1 MPWVCVQS
9 KWSSKQFPLLKL
21 LCKRIVWLGLSML
34 EQLANRT
41 FSNPW
46 QRDNL
51 IASSLPRDLSYRN
64 PAGFRTLW
72 THYLLSGFI
81 FAFAQKYILRLLN
94 RKDPMSSVEE
104 KFAAT
109 WWDLVDCSN
118 NSWHLRPMR
127 FHTGPWV
134 NVHPV
139 IGHNIQIESQK
150 HKLHTFHLI
159 ILAVRH
165 SKCTLAFKNASNEAL
180 QRTHFF
186 RGEAPHDAIPCPN
199 KAI

>member
-139 IGHNIQIESQK
+139 IGHNMSQYTNWISKTQIAHVSSDHTCSSALEVHFGIQECIQRSASENSFFSRRS
-150 HKLHTFHLI
+150 TSWC
-159 ILAVRH
+159 H
-165 SKCTLAFKNASNEAL
+165 SMP
-180 QRTHFF
+180 Q
-186 RGEAPHDAIPCPN
+186 
-199 KAI
+199 